1 MSEQQINFM
10 IAYAVDRMT
19 EFLIE
24 DYQLSIPQ
32 ALSVIYNAE
41 TYQKLLQT
49 ETGLYTQSP
58 SYIYELLEEERKAKK
73 ATTSL
78 RERGGGM

>member
-1 MSEQQINFM
+1 MSEQQNNFM

-24 DYQLSIPQ
+24 DYKLSIPQ

-49 ETGLYTQSP
+49 ETGLYAQSP
-58 SYIYELLEEERKAKK
+58 SYIYELLEEEHKAKK
-73 ATTSL
+73 AATPL
-78 RERGGGM
+78 

>member
-10 IAYAVDRMT
+10 IAYTVDRMT

-32 ALSVIYNAE
+32 ALSVIYHAE
-41 TYQKLLQT
+41 IYQKLLQT
-49 ETGLYTQSP
+49 ETGLYAQSP
-58 SYIYELLEEERKAKK
+58 SYVYELLEEERHAQ
-73 ATTSL
+73 SF
-78 RERGGGM
+78 